1 LTTTWCVCP
10 YLCRRVLCDQY
21 LLVLVSLT
29 SLFFLSISDQIP
41 LAKKLREC
49 GVFGVSCDEFLDYA
63 TDNRTEWEVKG
74 AELVKQM
81 LREAEDKLADR
92 EIAID
97 PADLSLFLREGGG
110 AGGGVD
116 ADAFL
121 LPEDCSMADT
131 FDTRKR
137 FL

>member
-1 LTTTWCVCP
+1 MTTTWCVC
-10 YLCRRVLCDQY
+10 LLEEGKKSGACLRLSNVAIL
-21 LLVLVSLT
+21 LLVL
-29 SLFFLSISDQIP
+29 FPDQIP

-63 TDNRTEWEVKG
+63 TDNRTEWEAKG

-81 LREAEDKLADR
+81 LREVEDKLADR

-97 PADLSLFLREGGG
+97 PADLSTVLREGGG
-110 AGGGVD
+110 ACGGGID

-121 LPEDCSMADT
+121 LPEEYSMADSM
-131 FDTRKR
+131 DTRQR